1 VFLLRGLIHR
11 GRHAVTSKSTDDLPL
26 APTDTVNRWGRTP
39 INDDQ
44 DGLRQ
49 KSDPSG
55 LVRLAPIVVAMVYLN
70 GTVLLLASDLWP
82 WPIKDPVRLYIF
94 LIFTPLCLLG
104 GYLSAAFGMPGSYSG
119 RWSLRSV
126 FWVCAVATL
135 VVLPVTSHA
144 RTGSWYPNVVTG
156 LRDPGSAYANSVAL
170 QASGQWIEYVRILL
184 GVPLT
189 LLVPLTVYFWKTL
202 TKPMRVVAFIA
213 IGSYLGIYVAA
224 GTNKELADAA
234 ILISALGAAA
244 VLAGR
249 ISVSRRRVL
258 AVAGTGIAAIA
269 LLLIF
274 FSAGQ
279 SSRTGGLAVSLDI
292 NARAPNWSSPARPPD
307 AQYAA
312 LVARGDAFSPAKYES
327 EHPHAGSP
335 LVLANRNSW
344 VVAPLPEHLRRSFI
358 ALAGYLTQ
366 GYYGLSLALE
376 QPYVPTY
383 GLGGSQFLAR
393 VGSRLVG
400 SAKFEDRPY
409 PMRVESKDGWD
420 AYGLWITFYAWIASD
435 ITFPGVL
442 LLMVVIGRLLALG
455 WLDTLEG
462 SNPFAVGAFALL
474 VLMVAYLPAN
484 DQLLSSGESTV
495 GFIGLLA
502 LWMWTRR
509 TPAPSP
515 ASG

>member
-1 VFLLRGLIHR
+1 MPPVNAPVSRM
-11 GRHAVTSKSTDDLPL
+11 GRR
-26 APTDTVNRWGRTP
+26 APAR
-39 INDDQ
+39 
-44 DGLRQ
+44 
-49 KSDPSG
+49 SDPPR
-55 LVRLAPIVVAMVYLN
+55 LVRLAPIVVAMVYL
-70 GTVLLLASDLWP
+70 GCTVLLLASDLWP
-82 WPIKDPVRLYIF
+82 WPIKDPVRLYLF
-94 LIFTPLCLLG
+94 LVLTPLCLLG
-104 GYLSAAFGMPGSYSG
+104 GYLSAAFGTPRSYSG

-135 VVLPVTSHA
+135 VVLPATSHA
-144 RTGSWYPNVVTG
+144 RTGSWYPNILRG
-156 LRDPGSAYANSVAL
+156 LRDPGSAYSNSVAL

-189 LLVPLTVYFWKTL
+189 LLLPLTVYFWKTL
-202 TKPMRVVAFIA
+202 TKPMRVVALIA

-224 GTNKELADAA
+224 GTNKALADAA

-244 VLAGR
+244 VLGGR
-249 ISVSRRRVL
+249 ISVNRRRVL

-292 NARAPNWSSPARPPD
+292 NARAPNWSSPARPSD

-312 LVARGDAFSPAKYES
+312 LAARGDAFSPARYES

-335 LVLANRNSW
+335 LVLADLHSW
-344 VVAPLPEHLRRSFI
+344 LVAPLPGHLRRAFI

-393 VGSRLVG
+393 TGSRLVG
-400 SAKFEDRPY
+400 STKFEDRPY
-409 PMRVESKDGWD
+409 PMRIEYKDGWD
-420 AYGLWITFYAWIASD
+420 AYGLWSSFYAWIASD

-442 LLMVVIGRLLALG
+442 VLMVLIGRLLALG

-474 VLMVAYLPAN
+474 VLMIAYLPAN

-495 GFIGLLA
+495 AFIGLLA

>member
-1 VFLLRGLIHR
+1 VFLLRGLINR
-11 GRHAVTSKSTDDLPL
+11 DRRVVASKSADSPRQ
-26 APTDTVNRWGRTP
+26 APTDTVYGGDRAP
-39 INDDQ
+39 IKDDQ
-44 DGLRQ
+44 SSPRQ
-49 KSDPSG
+49 KSDPSR
-55 LVRLAPIVVAMVYLN
+55 LVRLAPIVVAMIYLSC
-70 GTVLLLASDLWP
+70 TVLLLASGLWP
-82 WPIKDPVRLYIF
+82 WPIKDPVLLYGF
-94 LIFTPLCLLG
+94 LILAPLCLLG
-104 GYLSAAFGMPGSYSG
+104 GYLSAVFGTPRSYSG

-126 FWVCAVATL
+126 FWVCVGTTL
-135 VVLPVTSHA
+135 VVLPATSHA
-144 RTGSWYPNVVTG
+144 RTGSWYPNVVRG
-156 LRDPGSAYANSVAL
+156 LRDPGSAYTNSVAL

-189 LLVPLTVYFWKTL
+189 LLLPLTVYFWKTL
-202 TKPMRVVAFIA
+202 TKSMRVMALIA
-213 IGSYLGIYVAA
+213 IGGYLGIYVAS
-224 GTNKELADAA
+224 GTNKALADTA

-244 VLAGR
+244 VLGGR
-249 ISVSRRRVL
+249 ISVGRRHVL
-258 AVAGTGIAAIA
+258 AVAGTGITAIA
-269 LLLIF
+269 LLLVF

-312 LVARGDAFSPAKYES
+312 LVARGYAFSPAKYQR

-335 LVLANRNSW
+335 LVLAHLNYW
-344 VVAPLPEHLRRSFI
+344 LVAPLPERLRRSFI

-393 VGSRLVG
+393 AGGRLVG
-400 SAKFEDRPY
+400 STKFEDRPY
-409 PMRVESKDGWD
+409 PMRVEYKDGWD
-420 AYGLWITFYAWIASD
+420 AYGLWSTFYAWIASD

-442 LLMVVIGRLLALG
+442 LLMVLIGRLLALG

-474 VLMVAYLPAN
+474 VLMIAYLPAN

-509 TPAPSP
+509 TTAPSP
-515 ASG
+515 ASE